1 MNGSDIVKTGNSI
14 CLAGLLALGGA
25 PALAQTATT
34 SAEKV
39 TVSSL
44 LAQDYAIAGTAS
56 TPAGGAA
63 LFLRKGA
70 KLYFCFA
77 TETRQSATVSTEYC
91 KPVE

>member
-1 MNGSDIVKTGNSI
+1 MKIATSI
-14 CLAGLLALGGA
+14 GLAGVLAFGSST
-25 PALAQTATT
+25 ALAQTAPV
-34 SAEKV
+34 EKI

-44 LAQDYAIAGTAS
+44 LAQDYAIAGTTAVPS
-56 TPAGGAA
+56 GGAA

-70 KLYFCFA
+70 KLYFCFV